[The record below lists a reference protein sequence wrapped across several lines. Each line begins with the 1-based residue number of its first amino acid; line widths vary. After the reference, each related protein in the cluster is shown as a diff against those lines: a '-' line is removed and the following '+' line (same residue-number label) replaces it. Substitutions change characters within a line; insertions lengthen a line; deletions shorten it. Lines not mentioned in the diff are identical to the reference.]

1 VPVLPHDCSVAA
13 PGLRSLD
20 PVNAIPAHLDH
31 LVLATPDLAATVTDF
46 TRRTGVAPAPGG
58 AHVGLG
64 TRNHL
69 VSLGGTGYLEILGP
83 DPEQSAPGQPR
94 PFGVDDLAVPRTVTW
109 AISPPDLDAA
119 VAAAR
124 ARGYDPGPVH
134 PMSRRRPDGTLLEWR
149 LTDGDTAHPSGLV
162 PFLIDWG
169 SSLHPSASGLP
180 TTPLLSLSATA
191 PDPDEIRPLLTAV
204 GTDLTI
210 TEGPVAL
217 SFTVDTPLGPVTFG

>member
-1 VPVLPHDCSVAA
+1 M
-13 PGLRSLD
+13 
-20 PVNAIPAHLDH
+20 NAIPAHLDH
-31 LVLATPDLAATVTDF
+31 LVLATPELAATVADF
-46 TRRTGVAPAPGG
+46 ARRTGVTPAPGG
-58 AHVGLG
+58 AHVGFG

-69 VSLGGTGYLEILGP
+69 VSLGGSSYLEIIGP
-83 DPEQSAPGQPR
+83 DPEQSGPEGPR
-94 PFGVDDLAVPRTVTW
+94 PFDVDELASARTVTW

-124 ARGYDPGPVH
+124 ARGYDPGPVR

-169 SSLHPSASGLP
+169 SSAHPTATGLP
-180 TTPLLSLSATA
+180 VTPLLRLSATA
-191 PDPDEIRPLLTAV
+191 PDPDEIRRLLSAV
-204 GTDLTI
+204 GAELVV

-217 SFTVDTPLGPVTFG
+217 SFTVDTPRGPVTFG